1 MAANTI
7 ERINR
12 LTAERLDLYRQASN
26 GQRGDPE
33 VRARIAGISAE
44 LQRLL
49 AQRRQE
55 RAGRRDGIDALVD
68 HAYRAAY
75 GERYEEAISPLPVAD
90 EKTPARLAA

>member
-7 ERINR
+7 ERINQ
-12 LTAERLDLYRQASN
+12 LTAERLALYGQASN
-26 GQRGDPE
+26 GHRGDPE

-44 LQRLL
+44 PGHLRGQRP
-49 AQRRQE
+49 QG
-55 RAGRRDGIDALVD
+55 RAGRRDGIDLLVD

-75 GERYEEAISPLPVAD
+75 GARYEEAISPLPVAE